1 MPDASRI
8 RIYGYAAILLAAIIL
23 GMWASVGKLVVE
35 QVHPLTVAFYVQ
47 LLPGLLFLPFV
58 RLSHFR
64 RSDLKL
70 LAFTTTF
77 GTFLGPVLYFQG
89 IERTTAANAAL
100 LSNLEALFTIVFA
113 FALLGER
120 LSRRGYGFLAA
131 IGAGAIFVVLDP
143 SVVGLARPEFLL
155 GNLLLV
161 GAACT
166 WGLSNNGVAI
176 LSRRTRIL
184 SLISV
189 QLLLGSMLLL
199 PVLLVTGA
207 PLTPPASAVGG
218 LVFLSLTGIA
228 VFTALFYYAFRTI
241 GPMRA
246 GAVLA
251 TSALWGVLIALVVF
265 PAQPLSTWQI
275 VGGAVMILAVIGLYA
290 FGEPRALRGQALPPV
305 TTGETLKPAGSDE
318 RK

>member
-1 MPDASRI
+1 MPHAARG
-8 RIYGYAAILLAAIIL
+8 RIYGYVAILLAAIIL

-47 LLPGLLFLPFV
+47 LLPGLLFLPLV
-58 RLSHFR
+58 RPSHFQ

-77 GTFLGPVLYFQG
+77 GAFLGPVVYFLG
-89 IERTTAANAAL
+89 IQRTTAANAAL
-100 LSNLEALFTIVFA
+100 LSNTEALFTILFA

-120 LSRRGYGFLAA
+120 LSRRGYGSLAVIAGGAFL
-131 IGAGAIFVVLDP
+131 VVADP
-143 SVVGLARPEFLL
+143 SLVGIGRPEFLL

-166 WGLSNNGVAI
+166 WGLSNNGVTI
-176 LSRRTRIL
+176 LSQRTRIL

-189 QLLLGSMLLL
+189 QLLLGSSLLM

-207 PLTPPASAVGG
+207 PLAPPPSAVGG

-228 VFTALFYYAFRTI
+228 AFTALFYYAFRTI
-241 GPMRA
+241 GAMRA

-251 TSALWGVLIALVVF
+251 TSALWGVLIALAVF
-265 PAQPLSTWQI
+265 PDQPLTSWQI
-275 VGGAVMILAVIGLYA
+275 VGGALMMVAVVALYA
-290 FGEPRALRGQALPPV
+290 FGEPHAVRGPSLPPMKA
-305 TTGETLKPAGSDE
+305 GETLKPARSDE